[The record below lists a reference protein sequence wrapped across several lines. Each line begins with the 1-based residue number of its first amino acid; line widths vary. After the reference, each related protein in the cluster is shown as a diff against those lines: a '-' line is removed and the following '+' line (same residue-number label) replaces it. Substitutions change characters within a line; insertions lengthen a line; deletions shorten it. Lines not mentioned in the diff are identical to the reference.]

1 MSPHVLRRTPLLVPM
16 VLAALAACQDS
27 TSPSRVSS
35 PKPHFAQGDNG
46 VWTVNTLTDPLDS
59 DGICDDVECTIRE
72 AIAAAGVDDKIVFA
86 NGLQG
91 AIKLTSQLLI
101 PGIALSIDGAG
112 RITLDAQGG
121 SGVLVIAEAQVD
133 LKGLTLTGGESSNGG
148 AIRMSIGRL
157 TISNSAIISNHAT
170 GVGGGIF
177 VDEGSVTLT
186 NTTVSGNK
194 SDEEGG
200 AIYND
205 DRLTITGSAIYG
217 NEARLGGAIFNR
229 GSLAVTGSTISDNK
243 ASDAGAIVN
252 INAATATVVRSTISG
267 NLTTGDAGVAGIKNG
282 GSLEL
287 RSSTVTRNGGS
298 NNNYGGINMLGG
310 SASVSNSIIAGNT
323 GFLGNDCFGDGIA
336 SLGHNLTT
344 TNSCP
349 FAATGD
355 VKVATAQIFTE
366 VIEQALNDNGG
377 PTKTHALIA
386 RGRAVD
392 AGYCPGESTDQ
403 RGSAR
408 PVDDATMPNAIDA
421 CDIGA
426 FERQGPPVA
435 DLMVSQTVDK
445 TSVKQG
451 ELLTY
456 SIRVRN
462 LGPQTAP
469 SVVVTD
475 VLSSGVTFVKARVN
489 KGTITA
495 PPSGETGTVTWSVG
509 DMLNGD
515 NQVAD
520 IQVTVLVKGKTT
532 VTNNASV
539 TGNVSDPNKANDSAA
554 ITVSVAA
561 GTTAKPR
568 K

>member
-1 MSPHVLRRTPLLVPM
+1 VLRRTPLLVPM

-46 VWTVNTLTDPLDS
+46 TWTVNTLADPTDA
-59 DGICDDVECTIRE
+59 DGVCDDVECTIRE

-86 NGLQG
+86 NALQG
-91 AIKLTSQLLI
+91 TINLAAPLI
-101 PGIALSIDGAG
+101 VLGPGKSLRIDGAD
-112 RITLDAQGG
+112 RITLNAQDLGR
-121 SGVLVIAEAQVD
+121 VLVVDNASVD
-133 LKGLTLTGGESSNGG
+133 LNGLTLTHGQTADDGG
-148 AIRMSIGRL
+148 AIFVANGAL
-157 TISNSAIISNHAT
+157 TMSNSAVTNSHAGT
-170 GVGGGIF
+170 GGGIF
-177 VDEGSVTLT
+177 LESGLVSLINTTVFGNAASVNGGGIVNDEGS
-186 NTTVSGNK
+186 
-194 SDEEGG
+194 
-200 AIYND
+200 
-205 DRLTITGSAIYG
+205 LTITESSISSNNAVGS
-217 NEARLGGAIFNR
+217 GGGILNR
-229 GSLAVTGSTISDNK
+229 DSLAVTSSTISANVGL
-243 ASDAGAIVN
+243 SGAGIRN
-252 INAATATVVRSTISG
+252 TSEGTATVVRSTIFGNSG
-267 NLTTGDAGVAGIKNG
+267 LSGGFGSGIDNDG
-282 GSLEL
+282 TLVL
-287 RSSTVTRNGGS
+287 RSSTVSGNGGS
-298 NNNYGGINMLGG
+298 NKVGGISVVN
-310 SASVSNSIIAGNT
+310 SATTVVNSIIAGNT
-323 GFLGNDCFGDGIA
+323 GLVTNDCSAGGT

-344 TNSCP
+344 TDGGCS
-349 FAATGD
+349 FFATGD
-355 VKVATAQIFTE
+355 VRVASALVFTD
-366 VIEQALNDNGG
+366 VVEQMLTTSGG
-377 PTKTHALIA
+377 PTQTLALIA

-408 PVDDATMPNAIDA
+408 PVDDPTMPNAIDA

-456 SIRVRN
+456 FIRVRN

-475 VLSSGVTFVKARVN
+475 VLSSGVTFVKARMN

-495 PPSGETGTVTWSVG
+495 PPSGETGTVTWSLG
-509 DMLNGD
+509 SMLNGD

-554 ITVSVAA
+554 ITVSVVA